1 GHYEIIKKLGA
12 LSNLTKNSF
21 VKIII
26 KDNLGEKSLEEFCYV
41 NNITYLKNSVKKG
54 FGKNNNEVFNTIAQ
68 NIKTDDFFVVMN
80 PDVFIDANV
89 LLEAVYECDKSNAYV
104 ATVNLYRDFDK
115 KEYDN
120 SIRKFPCVMDFI
132 HSFLFGKN
140 KCSIDKDGIN
150 EPLYV
155 DWAAG
160 SFLIFKAEFFSKLN
174 GFNEKYF
181 MYCEDIDICWRA
193 NKIYNT
199 SVLYLPQYVG
209 VHLAQFNNRKILSR
223 HFLWHIKSIILFL
236 MYKNGFLT
244 INKNDKML

>member
-1 GHYEIIKKLGA
+1 
-12 LSNLTKNSF
+12 
-21 VKIII
+21 
-26 KDNLGEKSLEEFCYV
+26 
-41 NNITYLKNSVKKG
+41 
-54 FGKNNNEVFNTIAQ
+54 
-68 NIKTDDFFVVMN
+68 
-80 PDVFIDANV
+80 
-89 LLEAVYECDKSNAYV
+89 
-104 ATVNLYRDFDK
+104 
-115 KEYDN
+115 
-120 SIRKFPCVMDFI
+120 
-132 HSFLFGKN
+132 
-140 KCSIDKDGIN
+140 
-150 EPLYV
+150 
-155 DWAAG
+155 
-160 SFLIFKAEFFSKLN
+160 LIFKAEFFSKLN